1 MLCVCAGTVRTP
13 MKERYGWCDYIQ
25 CTCCKLGCAPSEAA
39 AAAAAELA
47 PDAPPAPH
55 FNDAQGRVTA
65 NAPVHDRLSRPW
77 RCTLM
82 RVAHSRCHT
91 CAHALRRGLLLHLLH
106 QHYMSCCVAVVLQPC
121 TVHWAR
127 CTAEHDQRT
136 LAPSVGGG
144 VCDVEELGRPGGDAC
159 ATLWRSL
166 LTEIVR
172 PGPCRRA
179 YELAWQA
186 CLGGYSDGSADS
198 SHSDKRGSDS
208 VRWC

>member
-1 MLCVCAGTVRTP
+1 VGWGVHLRRRQQPQLRNWLRMHRLCQIAMTLRRVSQQA
-13 MKERYGWCDYIQ
+13 RYRKHARAQPSG
-25 CTCCKLGCAPSEAA
+25 APSAVHSECVSHTAVA
-39 AAAAAELA
+39 TRVLMPCDGPAV
-47 PDAPPAPH
+47 APPPSEHLHGRIAMAQHRQRARTEAP
-55 FNDAQGRVTA
+55 
-65 NAPVHDRLSRPW
+65 
-77 RCTLM
+77 
-82 RVAHSRCHT
+82 
-91 CAHALRRGLLLHLLH
+91 
-106 QHYMSCCVAVVLQPC
+106 
-121 TVHWAR
+121 

-136 LAPSVGGG
+136 LAPSVSGG